1 MPTREIKVPIEDEQE
16 LYNELSS
23 AMVEH
28 RKYHGYYI
36 MQYSEQQDTEG
47 VIAVFL
53 LREAD

>member
-28 RKYHGYYI
+28 RKYDGYYI

-47 VIAVFL
+47 MIAVFL